1 MKNVKRKMQKVVL
14 KTPQDDASACAIFR
28 LAFCILHFALA
39 FIERHRG
46 RSLQIAAV
54 LLLFAICP
62 TTAPAQTSYPMLM
75 GLKPLAVQIGATTEC
90 EVSARYNLF
99 GAYQVFVS
107 GSGVTGEV
115 VPPEVKPEEAKPDAA
130 KPDASPAEK
139 KKPEVPKIKLRF
151 TVAADAVSGMRTFRL
166 ATPQGA
172 STVGTLVVTRDV
184 IVTEQGANDL
194 QSAAQAVTLPA
205 TLCGTFEKAEDVDYF
220 KFTVPD
226 NSGWTFHVWA
236 SRCENQIHDL
246 QTHADP
252 ILTLRNASG
261 TVLAASDNYYFADP
275 LLHYQFATGGE
286 YFLEIRDVR
295 YQGNGEWNYVIEANN
310 RPFVTNVFPSRVTP
324 GTATRVELVGFNLP
338 ADRSSLV
345 SLPPDV
351 PDGPQFV
358 NLPLAGPP
366 ANAAPVVVSRLPEMI
381 ETEGENNT
389 AAAAQTIAVP
399 SGVSGRVGQEGDI
412 DCYQFE
418 CKKDERFT
426 FEIVARRNQ
435 SMLDPVMRVL
445 NAQGGALVENDD
457 LNTGRFVHADSL
469 LENWAAPVDGKYVIE
484 VRDLHQRG
492 GPQFVY
498 FLSVTKAEPHFIL
511 ETDTDKTLLAPGTAG
526 VIFARVY
533 RKNGFSGEVQLN
545 VEGLPPGVTAS
556 CGRILASGKDG
567 SIVLQAAADAPRG
580 ASNLR
585 VIGTASIPAADPA
598 QPPRQLTAIAQPLQ
612 EIYMPGGGRNHYVV
626 DTHTVSVGDV
636 MDLKSVKLSTNTV
649 SLKPGGSQKIDV
661 MIERREGFKGNVTL
675 DVLFQHLG
683 SIYGDSLPP
692 GVKIDEKQSQTLLS
706 GEQSQGHIT
715 LTAAADAKPVENQ
728 QIVVMANVSIN
739 FVMKYTYASEPVKV
753 TVTPAGT

>member
-1 MKNVKRKMQKVVL
+1 MQ
-14 KTPQDDASACAIFR
+14 TGR
-28 LAFCILHFALA
+28 RTLAM
-39 FIERHRG
+39 
-46 RSLQIAAV
+46 
-54 LLLFAICP
+54 LLLTFWPAIS
-62 TTAPAQTSYPMLM
+62 AAQTSYPMLM

-107 GSGVTGEV
+107 GAGVTGEV
-115 VPPEVKPEEAKPDAA
+115 VPPEVKPAEAKPGA
-130 KPDASPAEK
+130 PPAEQ

-151 TVAADAVSGMRTFRL
+151 TVAADAVPGMRTFRV

-172 STVGTLVVTRDV
+172 STVGTLVVVRDA
-184 IVTEQGANDL
+184 IVVEQAANDL

-205 TLCGTFEKAEDVDYF
+205 TLCGAFEKAEDVDYF
-220 KFTVPD
+220 KFNVPE
-226 NSGWTFHVWA
+226 NSDWTFHVWA

-246 QTHADP
+246 QVHADP

-261 TVLAASDNYYFADP
+261 TVLAASDNYFFADP
-275 LLHYQFATGGE
+275 LLHYHFAASGE

-295 YQGNGEWNYVIEANN
+295 YQGNGDWNYVIEANN

-324 GTATRVELVGFNLP
+324 GTATRVQLVGFNLP
-338 ADRSSLV
+338 ADPSALV

-351 PDGPQFV
+351 PDGPQFI

-366 ANAAPVVVSRLPEMI
+366 ANAVPVVVSRLPEI
-381 ETEGENNT
+381 LEADGDNNT
-389 AAAAQTIAVP
+389 AAAAQPISVP
-399 SGVSGRVGQEGDI
+399 SGVSGRASQEGDI
-412 DCYQFE
+412 DHYQFE
-418 CKKDERFT
+418 CKKGEQFS
-426 FEIVARRNQ
+426 FEIIARRNQ
-435 SMLDPVMRVL
+435 SQLDPVLRVL
-445 NAQGGALVENDD
+445 NAQGGPLVENDD
-457 LNTGRFVHADSL
+457 LSTGRFVHADSL
-469 LENWAAPVDGKYVIE
+469 IENWTAPADGKYVLE

-498 FLSVTKAEPHFIL
+498 FLSVTKAEPHFVL
-511 ETDTDKTLLAPGTAG
+511 ETDTDKTLLAPGTAA
-526 VIFARVY
+526 VIFVRTY
-533 RKNGFSGEVQLN
+533 RKNGFGGEIQLN

-556 CGRILASGKDG
+556 CGHILAGGKDG

-580 ASNLR
+580 AANLKITGMAE
-585 VIGTASIPAADPA
+585 VASADAA
-598 QPPRQLTAIAQPLQ
+598 QPPRQLTAVAQPLQ
-612 EIYMPGGGRNHYVV
+612 EIYMPGGGRYHYVV
-626 DTHTVSVGDV
+626 DMHTVSVGDV
-636 MDLKSVKLSTNTV
+636 MDLKSVKLSTTTV

-661 MIERREGFKGNVTL
+661 TIERHEGFKGNVTL

-692 GVKIDEKQSQTLLS
+692 GVKIDDKQSQTLLS

-728 QIVVMANVSIN
+728 QIAVMANVSIN

-753 TVTPAGT
+753 TVTPAEK

>member
-1 MKNVKRKMQKVVL
+1 MARRASRPFHNQLPYREAYASRSPTGFVI
-14 KTPQDDASACAIFR
+14 KTHQ
-28 LAFCILHFALA
+28 
-39 FIERHRG
+39 
-46 RSLQIAAV
+46 QITAAT
-54 LLLFAICP
+54 LLLVALFTSSAV
-62 TTAPAQTSYPMLM
+62 AQTSYPMLM
-75 GLKPLAVQIGATTEC
+75 GLKPLAVHIGATTEC

-115 VPPEVKPEEAKPDAA
+115 VPPEPKPDAE
-130 KPDASPAEK
+130 KPAAGPME
-139 KKPEVPKIKLRF
+139 KKPEVPKIKVRF
-151 TVAADAVSGMRTFRL
+151 TAAPDAVPGMRTFRL

-172 STVGTLVVTRDV
+172 TTVGTLVLVRDP

-194 QSAAQAVTLPA
+194 LSGAQAVALPA

-226 NSGWTFHVWA
+226 NSDWTFHVWS

-246 QTHADP
+246 QVHADP

-275 LLHYQFATGGE
+275 LLHYHFAGGGE

-295 YQGNGEWNYVIEANN
+295 YQGNGDWNFVIEANN
-310 RPFVTNVFPSRVTP
+310 RPFVTNVFPARVAP
-324 GTATRVELVGFNLP
+324 GTATRLQLIGFNLP
-338 ADRSSLV
+338 ADATALV
-345 SLPPDV
+345 TLPPDAAE
-351 PDGPQFV
+351 GPQWI
-358 NLPLAGPP
+358 NLPLASPA
-366 ANAAPVVVSRLPEMI
+366 ANAAPVVVSRLPEAM
-381 ETEGENNT
+381 EAEGENNT
-389 AAAAQTIAVP
+389 AAAAQPIAVP
-399 SGVSGRVGQEGDI
+399 AGVSGRIAAEGDI

-418 CKKDERFT
+418 CKKGDRFS
-426 FEIVARRNQ
+426 FEILARRNQ
-435 SMLDPVMRVL
+435 SMLDPVLRVL
-445 NAQGGALVENDD
+445 NAQGGALLENDD
-457 LNTGRFVHADSL
+457 LNTGRFTYSDSL
-469 LENWAAPVDGKYVIE
+469 LENWTAPADGKYVVE

-498 FLSVTKAEPHFIL
+498 FLSVTKAEPYFVL
-511 ETDTDKTLLAPGTAG
+511 DTDTDKTLLAPGTAG
-526 VIFARVY
+526 AIFVRAY
-533 RKNGFSGEVQLN
+533 RKNGFDGEIQLG

-556 CGRILASGKDG
+556 CGRILAGGKDG
-567 SIVLQAAADAPRG
+567 CIVLQAAADAPRE
-580 ASNLR
+580 AANLK
-585 VIGTASIPAADPA
+585 ITGTATIPAADPA
-598 QPPRQLTAIAQPLQ
+598 QPPRQLVTVAQPLQ
-612 EIYMPGGGRNHYVV
+612 EIYMPGGGRYHYPV
-626 DTHTVSVGDV
+626 DMHTVSVGDV
-636 MDLKSVKLSTNTV
+636 MDLKSVKLSTNVV

-661 MIERREGFKGNVTL
+661 TIERREGFKGNVTL

-728 QIVVMANVSIN
+728 QIAVMANVSIN

-753 TVTPAGT
+753 TVTPAQ